1 MTAYRWLAAL
11 LGLAVLLA
19 LGPATS
25 SEATDLD
32 YFASQWNVNAGASS
46 AYGTQ
51 AESVWTTTTGSGA
64 VVGVIDSGIA
74 AHLDLTGSTTSIV
87 GGNVLAGYDFIK
99 DPAKSGD
106 GDGWDNNPI
115 DDSDN
120 TTSSTGEVLRLSWHG
135 LHVTGAIAA
144 KANGFGI
151 TGVAP
156 DVEVVPI
163 RAAGV
168 QGAIDIESL
177 DEAIRWGA
185 GLRVTD
191 SNGKALADNSH
202 PADVLNLSM
211 AGKQTC
217 PANVQ
222 SAINDAVNNGT
233 VVVVAAGNTWDS
245 ATPDTL
251 AVNFPANCAN
261 VIAVTST
268 DYNGKLSSFSNIGT
282 EAVPATIAAPGDPIR
297 STCIVDGKYCTNG
310 YTEGAATSF
319 ATPHVSAVLALLH
332 SARPDLSVA
341 QLTQLITSTATPLSQ
356 DCETWRCGAG
366 IVNARRAMAAAL
378 AVPKSTQSAS
388 PSPTAPSPTTP
399 SPTAPSPSAS
409 STVAPTTPSPVSLG
423 QPTIMGYPK
432 VGVALTVKS
441 SVRPLTAQL
450 TWQWRR
456 GATVVATGTT
466 YTPTPADFNKTITV
480 LVTASS
486 TNAAKTIRSAS
497 VKIAAGGFATAKRT
511 KVKGTFRVGRKLK
524 ATSFS
529 FRPTATTISYRWL
542 RDGKKIKKATKS
554 TYRLKRA
561 DRRHKISV
569 RVTVKRYGYLAK
581 TSTST
586 RHRVR

>member
-1 MTAYRWLAAL
+1 MS
-11 LGLAVLLA
+11 GLAVLLA
-19 LGPATS
+19 LGPATP
-25 SEATDLD
+25 SEATDFD
-32 YFASQWNVNAGASS
+32 YFASQWNVNDGANST
-46 AYGTQ
+46 YGTQ
-51 AESVWTTTTGSGA
+51 AESVWSTTTGSGA

-87 GGNVLAGYDFIK
+87 GGNVVAGYDFIK

-106 GDGWDNNPI
+106 GGGWDNNPI

-120 TTSSTGEVLRLSWHG
+120 ITSSTGEVLRLSWHG
-135 LHVTGAIAA
+135 LHVTGVIAA

-191 SNGKALADNSH
+191 STGKALADNSH

-297 STCIVDGKYCTNG
+297 STCTVDGEYCTNG

-366 IVNARRAMAAAL
+366 IVNAPAAMAAAL
-378 AVPKSTQSAS
+378 AVPKSTPPALEQPAISGYTRVGAVL
-388 PSPTAPSPTTP
+388 TAK
-399 SPTAPSPSAS
+399 A
-409 STVAPTTPSPVSLG
+409 
-423 QPTIMGYPK
+423 
-432 VGVALTVKS
+432 
-441 SVRPLTAQL
+441 SVRPLTARL

-456 GATVVATGTT
+456 GATVVSTRAT
-466 YTPTPADFNKTITV
+466 YTPTAADFNKTITV
-480 LVTASS
+480 LATASS
-486 TNAAKTIRSAS
+486 TNATKTIRSAS
-497 VKIAAGGFATAKRT
+497 VRIAAGSFATAKRT
-511 KVKGTFRVGRKLK
+511 KVKGTYRVGRKLK

-569 RVTVKRYGYLAK
+569 RVTVKRYGYLTK

-586 RHRVR
+586 RHRIR